1 MASIKSSD
9 ISGGILAIDVG
20 SGTQDI
26 LIWKP
31 GISVENCPKLVV
43 PSATTI
49 IAHEIADATKNG
61 KSIFL
66 SGTTMG
72 GGPCSASVRRHIKS
86 GFEVY
91 SLIKPALTF
100 NDDIDKIKKMGIKIV
115 DDKPEV
121 SPIVEICMGDIH
133 LDNLKIVLKKFRIDL
148 PEFMAISVQDHGYSP
163 KESNRAFRFRLWQ
176 SLLEGGTG
184 GMENLLY
191 ENPPDYLSR
200 MKAVQEIAPKAWVM
214 DTGASAMLGAL
225 TDKWVENGSEEGVTI
240 INAGNEHTVA
250 ALIKNE
256 KVWGIYE
263 HHTSLLDASKL
274 KDHLVRFRRGELSNS
289 EIFNE
294 MGHGCITLPEVGKIS
309 TFPNLSLTGPNREK
323 FKSLG
328 GHMAAPF
335 GDMMLTGCFGLVEAV
350 KKKIAS

>member
-1 MASIKSSD
+1 MGSIKSSD
-9 ISGGILAIDVG
+9 ISDGILAIDVG

-49 IAHEIADATKNG
+49 IAHQIAEATKSG
-61 KSIFL
+61 KAIFL

-72 GGPCSASVRRHIKS
+72 GGPCSASVRKHIES

-91 SLIKPALTF
+91 SLTKPALTF
-100 NDDIDKIKKMGIKIV
+100 NDDIDKVKTMGVKIV
-115 DDKPEV
+115 KNKPDV
-121 SPIVEICMGDIH
+121 SSIVEIGMGDIH
-133 LDNLKIVLKKFRIDL
+133 LDNLKIVLNEFRIAL
-148 PEFMAISVQDHGYSP
+148 PGFIAVSVQDHGYSP
-163 KESNRAFRFRLWQ
+163 KESNRAFRFKLWK
-176 SLLEGGTG
+176 SLLEGSTG

-191 ENPPDYLSR
+191 ENPPDYLNR
-200 MKAVQEIAPKAWVM
+200 MKAVQEIAPKAWLM
-214 DTGASAMLGAL
+214 DTGASAILGAL
-225 TDKWVENGSEEGVTI
+225 TDKRVEDGSEEGVTI
-240 INAGNEHTVA
+240 VNAGNEHTVA

-263 HHTSLLDASKL
+263 HHTSMLDSSKL
-274 KDHLVRFRRGELSNS
+274 KDHLVRFRRGRLPNI

-294 MGHGCITLPEVGKIS
+294 MGHGCIVLPEVGKIS
-309 TFPNLSLTGPNREK
+309 TFPNLSFTGPNREK

-350 KKKIAS
+350 KRKIAS